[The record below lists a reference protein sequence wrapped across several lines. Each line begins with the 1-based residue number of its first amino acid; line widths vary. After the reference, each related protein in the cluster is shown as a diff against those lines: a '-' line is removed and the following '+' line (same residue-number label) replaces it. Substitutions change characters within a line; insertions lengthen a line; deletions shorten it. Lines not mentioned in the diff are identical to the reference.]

1 MILDRRQALILAEPL
16 LAVPR
21 HRPREKPR
29 HLDAF
34 KTPSRRLPTR
44 GLFSRFVSLQIS
56 KIATILRW
64 IQLGESLHP
73 TQKSYRA
80 GSITLQLVRPDI
92 TQSCSWL
99 ADLRS
104 RASQIPTPSRT
115 TAMIRPAMAPRRLS
129 PWSSGSGIGRFTS
142 IEAQVALLS

>member
-1 MILDRRQALILAEPL
+1 MRSFSQNPL
-16 LAVPR
+16 LVVLQHGRAVVLPHSTTRTTLLNGSPR
-21 HRPREKPR
+21 
-29 HLDAF
+29 LV
-34 KTPSRRLPTR
+34 L
-44 GLFSRFVSLQIS
+44 LQIS